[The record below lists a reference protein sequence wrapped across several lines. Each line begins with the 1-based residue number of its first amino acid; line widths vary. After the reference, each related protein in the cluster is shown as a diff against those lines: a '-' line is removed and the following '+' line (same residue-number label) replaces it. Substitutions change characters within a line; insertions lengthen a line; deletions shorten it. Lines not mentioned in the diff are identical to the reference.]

1 MAGKTLSDWGINFV
15 CCLSAFVA
23 FMDVMKKSLLII
35 LLFCS
40 LSGSA
45 IRAFAVTEVTEHA
58 TVELISEITRVVPGQ
73 TFYLALNFELEP
85 HWHIYWKNPGASGL
99 PVEIEWELPEG
110 FVAGEIQWPAPER
123 IELGGLIS
131 YGFEDMVTLMVPI
144 QAPETLKSGVP
155 VPIKA
160 EAFWLICKE
169 VCLPG
174 EASLALELISGQEF
188 IESEQALLFEAARAR
203 FPEKNV
209 PWSISATVEDKALI
223 FTLEQTGAWSLPG
236 ELYFYAD
243 TEGVIDPNAVQEF
256 SFTGEGMA
264 ELKAPLAL
272 EQLNQPLDSFSG
284 ILQSADGNWQVEG
297 SIDRVG
303 EGRIAS
309 KTEINTPG
317 GLEGVLLKMG
327 LPGWL
332 VLAFAGGFI
341 LNLMPCVLPVLSL
354 KVFSLLKH
362 SGQSRVQ
369 ALLHGSAYTVG
380 VVASFLILAGVLL
393 GLRSL
398 GEQIGWGFQLQSPGF
413 VAVLT
418 VIFFLFALNLMGV
431 FEVGTHLVGA
441 DSEVSKRSDVFGS
454 LGMGVLAAV
463 VGAPCMGPLVASVS
477 GIAVQVSALT
487 GLLIFGM
494 MGLGLAAPFLFL
506 SVFPK
511 LVAYL
516 PKPGAWMETVKQFMG
531 FLLMAAVVFLLF
543 VAGTLGGTDAII
555 GLLSAL
561 LVAATAAWIYG
572 RWSVPVQ
579 SKRTQRIAQLSSLV
593 LLMGAF
599 VYAVSEAK
607 SAHQQFTSDVPV
619 VDNDGWAPWS
629 AESVEAALED
639 GKPVFVDFTASW
651 CLICQ
656 FNKKVALRTEATRS
670 LFEDYDVVTLTADWT
685 SYDPVITRELER
697 FGRSGVPLYLLYAPD
712 GQVTVLPQN
721 LTHGKIREAVAKA
734 LD

>member
-1 MAGKTLSDWGINFV
+1 
-15 CCLSAFVA
+15 
-23 FMDVMKKSLLII
+23 MDVMKKSLLII

-40 LSGSA
+40 LFGAA
-45 IRAFAVTEVTEHA
+45 IRLVAGPQVTEHA
-58 TVELISEITRVVPGQ
+58 TIELISETTQVVPGQ

-110 FVAGEIQWPAPER
+110 FVAGEIQWPAPKR

-131 YGFEDMVTLMVPI
+131 YGFEDVVTLIVPV
-144 QAPETLKSGVP
+144 QAPASLEHGVP
-155 VPIKA
+155 LLIKA
-160 EAFWLICKE
+160 DAFWLICKE

-174 EASLALELISGQEF
+174 DASLTLELISGREF
-188 IESEQALLFEAARAR
+188 IESEQAFLFDAVRDH
-203 FPEKNV
+203 FPEKEV
-209 PWSISATVEDKALI
+209 PWSISATLEDKALV
-223 FTLEQTGAWSLPG
+223 FTLEQTEAWSLPG

-243 TEGVIDPNAVQEF
+243 AEGVIDPNAVQEF
-256 SFTGEGMA
+256 SFIGEGMA

-272 EQLNQPLDSFSG
+272 EQLNQPLDLFSG
-284 ILQSADGNWQVEG
+284 ILQSAEGNWLVEG
-297 SIDRVG
+297 SIDKIG
-303 EGRIAS
+303 EGSVAS

-317 GLEGVLLKMG
+317 GLEGILFKMG

-332 VLAFAGGFI
+332 VLAFAGGLI

-362 SGQSRVQ
+362 SGQSRPQ
-369 ALLHGSAYTVG
+369 ALLHGGAYTLG

-431 FEVGTHLVGA
+431 FELGTNLVGA
-441 DSEVSKRSDVFGS
+441 DAGISKRSDVLGS

-477 GIAVQVSALT
+477 GIAVQVSTVT

-494 MGLGLAAPFLFL
+494 MGLGLASPFLFL

-561 LVAATAAWIYG
+561 LVTAIAAWIYG
-572 RWSVPVQ
+572 RWSVPIK
-579 SKRTQRIAQLSSLV
+579 SRRTQRIAQLSSLM
-593 LLMGAF
+593 LLMSAF
-599 VYAVSEAK
+599 FYAVSESK
-607 SAHQQFTSDVPV
+607 SAHQEFASDVPMA
-619 VDNDGWAPWS
+619 DNDGWTSWS
-629 AESVEAALED
+629 VESVDAALAD

-656 FNKKVALRTEATRS
+656 VNKKVALRTEATGS
-670 LFEDYDVVTLTADWT
+670 LFESYDVVTLEADWT
-685 SYDPVITRELER
+685 RYDPGITKELER
-697 FGRSGVPLYLLYAPD
+697 FGRSGVPLYLLYTPD
-712 GQVTVLPQN
+712 GQVTVLSQN
-721 LTHGKIREAVAKA
+721 LTNGKIREAVEKA